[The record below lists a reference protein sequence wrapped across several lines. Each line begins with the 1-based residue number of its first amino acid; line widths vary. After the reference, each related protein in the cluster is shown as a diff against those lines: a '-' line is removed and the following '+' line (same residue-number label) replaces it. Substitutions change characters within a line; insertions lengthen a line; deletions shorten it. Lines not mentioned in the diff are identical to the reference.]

1 MNVSFTCFG
10 SGRSFLFFIAN
21 AVTKSE
27 MKIKNFLLVAFAMVK
42 ENNTIIGCSD
52 FQKAVRQFETSLS
65 STWNILG
72 AKILIYIYIF

>member
-1 MNVSFTCFG
+1 
-10 SGRSFLFFIAN
+10 
-21 AVTKSE
+21 

-65 STWNILG
+65 STYIGRNILG
-72 AKILIYIYIF
+72 AKILIYIYILIT